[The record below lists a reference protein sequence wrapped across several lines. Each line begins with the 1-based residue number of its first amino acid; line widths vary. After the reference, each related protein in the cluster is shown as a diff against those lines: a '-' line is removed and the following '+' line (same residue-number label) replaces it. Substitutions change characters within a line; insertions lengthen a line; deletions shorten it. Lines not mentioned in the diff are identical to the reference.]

1 MLFRSML
8 TNSVSNCFAASRTAF
23 SGAAPAWERSFSR
36 PRGSSALEPE
46 LARVAAVVG
55 VISDDLEL
63 RAQRAGGFH
72 RLQDRQQILRRRA
85 DRVERLDNFAQVGAA
100 HHHELPFV
108 LLDLDL
114 RALGDDSVAAAR
126 ERRRL

>member
-23 SGAAPAWERSFSR
+23 SGAAPACERSFSR
-36 PRGSSALEPE
+36 PRGSSAMEPD
-46 LARVAAVVG
+46 APRVSSVRDKAEFG

-63 RAQRAGGFH
+63 GAQRAGRFH
-72 RLQDRQQILRRRA
+72 RLQDRQQILRRGT
-85 DRVERLDNFAQVGAA
+85 DGVERLNDFAQVGAA

-108 LLDLDL
+108 LFD
-114 RALGDDSVAAAR
+114 
-126 ERRRL
+126 